1 MANFDVS
8 AEIDKNMRAKK
19 ISNPSTYA
27 WENGGY
33 LQSIIDDSLITCNE
47 TVEATKAS
55 LTTFYSRNYS
65 KKNFSK
71 KKVTHKIDNFCI
83 FPACMNYHITI
94 DNL

>member
-8 AEIDKNMRAKK
+8 AEIDKNIMRAKN

-27 WENGGY
+27 QENGGY
-33 LQSIIDDSLITCNE
+33 LQSIIDDSIITCNE

-65 KKNFSK
+65 KKILARK
-71 KKVTHKIDNFCI
+71 K
-83 FPACMNYHITI
+83 
-94 DNL
+94 

>member
-1 MANFDVS
+1 MVNFDVS
-8 AEIDKNMRAKK
+8 AEIDKNIMRAKN

-33 LQSIIDDSLITCNE
+33 LQSIIDDSIITCNE

-65 KKNFSK
+65 KKILARK
-71 KKVTHKIDNFCI
+71 K
-83 FPACMNYHITI
+83 
-94 DNL
+94 

>member
-8 AEIDKNMRAKK
+8 AEIDKNIMRAKN

-33 LQSIIDDSLITCNE
+33 LQSIIDDSIITCNE

-65 KKNFSK
+65 KKILARK
-71 KKVTHKIDNFCI
+71 K
-83 FPACMNYHITI
+83 
-94 DNL
+94 

>member
-8 AEIDKNMRAKK
+8 AEIDKNIMRAKN

-27 WENGGY
+27 SENGGY
-33 LQSIIDDSLITCNE
+33 LQSIIDDSIITCNE

-65 KKNFSK
+65 KKILARK
-71 KKVTHKIDNFCI
+71 K
-83 FPACMNYHITI
+83 
-94 DNL
+94 